1 MISKKTLQFQADL
14 KKNNNREWF
23 TSNKAQYEQY
33 KKDYYELAGEFLA
46 EMQKR
51 DESLAQIEL
60 KDCVFRINRDIR
72 FSKDKTPYKTNLA
85 IWMSPG
91 HKNTN
96 LAGYYVHI
104 EKGASFIAGGVY
116 WPEAAD
122 LKKIRKEIEFFNDEL
137 QQILSDKHF
146 KTVFGD
152 LNRSEEVS
160 LKTAPKGFEK
170 DSPAIENLKL
180 KCFTA
185 SHKIDDKL
193 LGEKDFV
200 KKTCEMLL
208 ALKPLN
214 EFLNRALNS

>member
-116 WPEAAD
+116 WPEAGD

-137 QQILSDKHF
+137 QQILSDRNF
-146 KTVFGD
+146 NSIFGD